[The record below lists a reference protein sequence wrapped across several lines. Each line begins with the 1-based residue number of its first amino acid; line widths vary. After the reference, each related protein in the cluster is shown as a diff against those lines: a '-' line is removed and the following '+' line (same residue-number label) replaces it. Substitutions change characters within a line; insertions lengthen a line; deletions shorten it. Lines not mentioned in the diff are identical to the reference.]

1 MKKAG
6 RIILTIAGVA
16 LIVVLLRS
24 CVATSYL
31 IPSAGME
38 NSLYQGERILVNKWS
53 YGLRLPFMNLWGYHR
68 WGDCDVGKEDI
79 LVFNN
84 PANRL
89 ADISRREVFISRCI
103 GLPGDTLL
111 VDSFFTALPCEQYAP
126 DQKFVYAYPKNKERQ
141 LDTLLATLSI
151 RHTERMG
158 EDSLHY
164 LRSFSRYEYYLLEQA
179 LYGHCWIQPAARP
192 DSLQEARALIVPKKG
207 RAVRVYPWNRVLLCN
222 TLVLHEH
229 RNAKIQNDTLYVDG
243 RPVQHC
249 VFTKDYYWVAS
260 NNAANVSDSRLFGF
274 VPEDHLIGR
283 ASVIW
288 FSRDKESGMRWD
300 RIGKAVR

>member
-1 MKKAG
+1 
-6 RIILTIAGVA
+6 
-16 LIVVLLRS
+16 
-24 CVATSYL
+24 
-31 IPSAGME
+31 
-38 NSLYQGERILVNKWS
+38 
-53 YGLRLPFMNLWGYHR
+53 
-68 WGDCDVGKEDI
+68 
-79 LVFNN
+79 
-84 PANRL
+84 
-89 ADISRREVFISRCI
+89 
-103 GLPGDTLL
+103 
-111 VDSFFTALPCEQYAP
+111 
-126 DQKFVYAYPKNKERQ
+126 
-141 LDTLLATLSI
+141 
-151 RHTERMG
+151 MG

-179 LYGHCWIQPAARP
+179 LHGHCWIQPAARP

-229 RNAKIQNDTLYVDG
+229 RNAEIQNDTLYVDG

-260 NNAANVSDSRLFGF
+260 NNTANVSDSRLFGF
-274 VPEDHLIGR
+274 VPEDHIIGR

-288 FSRDKESGMRWD
+288 FSRDKESGMRWE

>member
-1 MKKAG
+1 MGLPSLG
-6 RIILTIAGVA
+6 RLQ
-16 LIVVLLRS
+16 RQ
-24 CVATSYL
+24 
-31 IPSAGME
+31 
-38 NSLYQGERILVNKWS
+38 QGN
-53 YGLRLPFMNLWGYHR
+53 
-68 WGDCDVGKEDI
+68 I

-151 RHTERMG
+151 RHSERMG

-179 LYGHCWIQPAARP
+179 LYGHCWIQPATRP

-288 FSRDKESGMRWD
+288 FSRDKESGMRWE

>member
-6 RIILTIAGVA
+6 RVIGIVAGVA
-16 LIVVLLRS
+16 LIVALLRL

-31 IPSAGME
+31 IPSTGME
-38 NSLYQGERILVNKWS
+38 NSLYQGEHILVNKWS

-68 WGDCDVGKEDI
+68 WGSREVRKEDI

-84 PANRL
+84 PSNQHANI
-89 ADISRREVFISRCI
+89 DRREVFIGRCI
-103 GLPGDTLL
+103 GLPGDTLM
-111 VDSFFTALPCEQYAP
+111 VDSFFTALPDEQYAP
-126 DQKFVYAYPKNKERQ
+126 EQKFVYIYPKNREEQ

-151 RHTERMG
+151 PRSERIG

-179 LYGHCWIQPAARP
+179 LYGHCWIQPAIRP
-192 DSLQEARALIVPKKG
+192 DSLPKGHALIIPKKG

-229 RNAKIQNDTLYVDG
+229 RNASIQHDTLYVDG
-243 RPVQHC
+243 RPVQQC
-249 VFTKDYYWVAS
+249 VFTKDYYWIAS
-260 NNAANVSDSRLFGF
+260 NNSANVSDSRLFGF

-283 ASVIW
+283 AAFIW

-300 RIGKAVR
+300 RIGKAVQ